1 MENETDVK
9 RNYKDGVWRMLMGIP
24 ENALSVYNA
33 LNGTDYQNPDELIYN
48 TLENAIFM
56 NIKNDISFIVGYNM
70 SLYEHQSTYT
80 PNMPLRDLFYVAD
93 VLQKHVKDQTLYSP
107 ALIKIPAPA
116 FVVFYNGSK
125 RMDDMEIQRLSDA
138 YETRMEEPGLELRV
152 TVLNINPG
160 HNEELKERCPILKE
174 YTIFV
179 ETMRK
184 YTKNVPIS
192 IAVEKAVDECIRNN
206 ILKGFLSG
214 QKAEVVKV
222 SIYEYDEERELELI
236 KEGMKQVL
244 RDEVKAEVREE
255 MREEVQREVREEV
268 QREVREEVQREVR
281 EENFRR
287 IVLLCRKF
295 AGNKDMAVEELVIS
309 CSLSQEEA
317 EETVALYW

>member
-1 MENETDVK
+1 MENETGVK
-9 RNYKDGVWRMLMGIP
+9 RNYKDSVWRMLLSIP
-24 ENALSVYNA
+24 ENALSVYNG
-33 LNGTDYQNPDELIYN
+33 LNGTDYQNPDELTYN

-56 NIKNDISFIVGYNM
+56 NIKNDVSFIVGHST

-93 VLQKHVKDQTLYSP
+93 LLQKHVKNQTLYSP
-107 ALIKIPAPA
+107 ALIKIPVPA

-125 RMDDMEIQRLSDA
+125 EMGDVEVQCLSDA
-138 YETRMEEPGLELRV
+138 FEMPIEEPQLELKV

-160 HNEELKERCPILKE
+160 HNEDLKIKCPILNE

-184 YTKNVPIS
+184 YTKSMSVDE
-192 IAVEKAVDECIRNN
+192 AAEKAVDECIRND
-206 ILKGFLSG
+206 ILKEFLTS

-222 SIYEYDEERELELI
+222 SIYEYDEERELQLI

-255 MREEVQREVREEV
+255 MREEVQREVREEG
-268 QREVREEVQREVR
+268 
-281 EENFRR
+281 
-287 IVLLCRKF
+287 IKKMVLLCRKLKMDKEE
-295 AGNKDMAVEELVIS
+295 AIGELISSYSLSRKEVEEKVN
-309 CSLSQEEA
+309 
-317 EETVALYW
+317 LYW